1 MPKSIQ
7 QLREERKSIAAQMT
21 ALVNKPEDQSW
32 TAEDQKTYNDLKAA
46 VETIDSHISAFQETL
61 QMSEHQEQ
69 RIRTI
74 SDELNISG
82 DEAAA
87 REQKLKACTN
97 AWLRGGVE
105 ALSNDQREFMA
116 KEVRRVGNE
125 MGTGQ
130 ANNGAALVHREFVAR
145 LLEAM
150 KAFGGMRAV
159 ATILPTATGNL
170 MDMPTTDATSEE
182 GEIVGENAPATTGDT
197 TFGSKSVG
205 AFKYSSKSIAIP
217 FELLQDSGIDLEA
230 YIQRLLAMRISRIQN
245 KHFTIGTGTGQ
256 PEGIVT
262 ASSVGKTAASATA
275 VTFDDLNHLV
285 HSVDPI
291 YREGGKCGFMFNDLT
306 LRGLKDL
313 KDSQNRPIWL
323 PGYEAGAPDRI
334 HGFGY
339 TINQHM
345 ADVGASAKPVAF
357 GDFSHYT
364 IRDVMQL
371 MLFRMTDSAF
381 TLKGQV
387 GFVGFTRAD
396 GKLLDVGGAVKVLQN
411 AA

>member
-32 TAEDQKTYNDLKAA
+32 TAEDQKAYNDLKSA

-130 ANNGAALVHREFVAR
+130 TNNGAALVHREFVSR

-159 ATILPTATGNL
+159 ATILPTATGNP

-182 GEIVGENAPATTGDT
+182 GEIVGENAQANTGDT

-313 KDSQNRPIWL
+313 KDSQSRPIWL

-387 GFVGFTRAD
+387 GFVGFARAD

>member
-21 ALVNKPEDQSW
+21 ALVNKPEDQLW
-32 TAEDQKTYNDLKAA
+32 TEDDQKTYNDLKAA
-46 VETIDSHISAFQETL
+46 VASIDSHINAFQETL
-61 QMSEHQEQ
+61 QMSEAQEQ
-69 RIRTI
+69 RIRTVV
-74 SDELNISG
+74 DEMNISG
-82 DEAAA
+82 DEATA
-87 REQKLKACTN
+87 REHKLKACTN

-105 ALSNDQREFMA
+105 ALSSDQREFMA
-116 KEVRRVGNE
+116 SEVRRVNNE

-130 ANNGAALVHREFVAR
+130 TNNGAALVHREFVAR

-159 ATILPTATGNL
+159 ATILPTATGNP

-182 GEIVGENAPATTGDT
+182 GEIVGENAQANTGDT

-262 ASSVGKTAASATA
+262 ASSVGKTTASATA

-313 KDSQNRPIWL
+313 KDGQNRPIWL

-345 ADVGASAKPVAF
+345 ADVGSSAKPVAF

-387 GFVGFTRAD
+387 GFVGFARAD